1 LSLLPV
7 NFFPQKGHQQAT
19 KTVRQKN
26 EFVNPYPPFLDFQKI
41 LFRFFHEQK
50 RKAFNPN
57 HKNRRSGKNHRMIT
71 KSWVE
76 IVLKKITECLEKF
89 WRENKKERKKN
100 GEKKVEKKMA

>member
-1 LSLLPV
+1 
-7 NFFPQKGHQQAT
+7 
-19 KTVRQKN
+19 
-26 EFVNPYPPFLDFQKI
+26 
-41 LFRFFHEQK
+41 
-50 RKAFNPN
+50 
-57 HKNRRSGKNHRMIT
+57 MIT